1 MWRYDFDLF
10 YRAGQAVLSGSNPYT
25 IVDFNPPYF
34 LAMLFAPFSL
44 LPFDVAYWLFV
55 ILCVGLCWRVMKWR
69 CIWPLLSFPGL
80 FSLFVGQVD
89 FLLALL
95 LLQCGS
101 SVLPLMLVKIQAG
114 YVLVP
119 WVIRRT
125 SVRRLA
131 ILAGIGVGIIM
142 LSFVIRPTWFAE
154 WRSITP
160 ALTSYATRDSNL
172 YWLVPTEFKTLAVVI
187 GSVIGLGLAFYLK
200 EQRDSYIA
208 AHLFAPLTNIYS
220 VAVLFRWIGPLEV
233 LLSWMVIAA
242 VGTIHAGA
250 PMFVIAL
257 SILGRYGLRTY
268 LEQRKVATRYLNLI
282 AWVEP
287 APLPKA
293 AASD

>member
-10 YRAGQAVLSGSNPYT
+10 YRAGQAVLSGTNPYT

-55 ILCVGLCWRVMKWR
+55 IACVGLCWRVMKWR

-95 LLQCGS
+95 LLQFGNWM
-101 SVLPLMLVKIQAG
+101 LPLMLAKVQAG

-119 WVIRRT
+119 WVIQRT
-125 SVRRLA
+125 PLRRLA
-131 ILAGIGVGIIM
+131 ILVGIGLGIIL
-142 LSFVIRPTWFAE
+142 LSFLVRPTWFTE

-160 ALTSYATRDSNL
+160 DLTAYATRDSNL
-172 YWLVPTEFKTLAVVI
+172 YWLVPADFKTIAVLI
-187 GSVIGLGLAFYLK
+187 GSVIGLALAFYLK

-220 VAVLFRWIGPLEV
+220 VAVLFQWIGPLEV
-233 LLSWMVIAA
+233 LLSWVIIAL

-250 PMFVIAL
+250 PMFIIAL
-257 SILGRYGLRTY
+257 SILGRYWLRSY
-268 LEQRKVATRYLNLI
+268 LEKRQVSKRYLNLI

-287 APLPKA
+287 PKPSPSA
-293 AASD
+293 AQS